1 VLYGALHTAW
11 KLRVDKN
18 AKSGKKKR
26 QAKAGRATTKRKS
39 KKR

>member
-1 VLYGALHTAW
+1 VSEDVLEGALRTAW

-18 AKSGKKKR
+18 AKSGKKISVA
-26 QAKAGRATTKRKS
+26 AKKMNR